1 MIAVI
6 KFRHEFERQ
15 VLQKHVCAWALYTKY
30 TPPQKKSAIFFLP
43 LYVNGSITKVANGC
57 LYEYFYL
64 KNAFRAYV
72 YYTGRHFEDTKLK
85 K

>member
-1 MIAVI
+1 MSSKGRSYKSMYV
-6 KFRHEFERQ
+6 R
-15 VLQKHVCAWALYTKY
+15 KHYTQC
-30 TPPQKKSAIFFLP
+30 TPPPKKKSAIFLP

>member
-1 MIAVI
+1 MYVR
-6 KFRHEFERQ
+6 KHYTQ
-15 VLQKHVCAWALYTKY
+15 STPPPLQKN
-30 TPPQKKSAIFFLP
+30 SAIFLP

-57 LYEYFYL
+57 LYEYFYF

>member
-1 MIAVI
+1 M
-6 KFRHEFERQ
+6 
-15 VLQKHVCAWALYTKY
+15 Y
-30 TPPQKKSAIFFLP
+30 TPPPQKSAIFLP

>member
-1 MIAVI
+1 MSSKGRSYKSMYV
-6 KFRHEFERQ
+6 R
-15 VLQKHVCAWALYTKY
+15 KHYTHS
-30 TPPQKKSAIFFLP
+30 TPPPPKKSAIFLP

>member
-1 MIAVI
+1 MYV
-6 KFRHEFERQ
+6 R
-15 VLQKHVCAWALYTKY
+15 KHYTQS
-30 TPPQKKSAIFFLP
+30 TPPPSKKKNAIFLP